1 MGVAS
6 GSEVCIGTHTYAEH
20 VVAPLLRPVLKPAV
34 QSKHASARAAGAYVP
49 AGHDSQLCSF
59 LTYVPA
65 GQSRLLG
72 SGIRM
77 TENSVDGFES
87 ERAMKGGFGVGF
99 DRLTAT

>member
-1 MGVAS
+1 MYDGGREDGPS
-6 GSEVCIGTHTYAEH
+6 HTYAEH

-49 AGHDSQLCSF
+49 AGHDSHDSSF

-87 ERAMKGGFGVGF
+87 GFGGNFGF
-99 DRLTAT
+99 GRLTAT

>member
-1 MGVAS
+1 MCMTEDGPS
-6 GSEVCIGTHTYAEH
+6 HTYAEH

-59 LTYVPA
+59 LAYVPA

-77 TENSVDGFES
+77 TENSMDGFES
-87 ERAMKGGFGVGF
+87 ERAMKGGFGG
-99 DRLTAT
+99 

>member
-1 MGVAS
+1 MGVTS

-59 LTYVPA
+59 FTYVPA
-65 GQSRLLG
+65 SQLPH
-72 SGIRM
+72 
-77 TENSVDGFES
+77 E
-87 ERAMKGGFGVGF
+87 
-99 DRLTAT
+99 DRSAELSLP

>member
-1 MGVAS
+1 MTEDGPS
-6 GSEVCIGTHTYAEH
+6 HTYAEH

-77 TENSVDGFES
+77 TENSVDGL
-87 ERAMKGGFGVGF
+87 KGGFGGILALIDSPPHE
-99 DRLTAT
+99 DRSAELSLP